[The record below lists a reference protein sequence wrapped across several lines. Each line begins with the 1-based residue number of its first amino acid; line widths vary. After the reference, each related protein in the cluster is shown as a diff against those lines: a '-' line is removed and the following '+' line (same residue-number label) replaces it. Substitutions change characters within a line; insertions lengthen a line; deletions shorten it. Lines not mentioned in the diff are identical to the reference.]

1 MIKRY
6 FSLLLIVLISL
17 RLSAQVWVVPAENEL
32 RKSPFAFD
40 DASRKAG
47 SEIYN
52 ASCKSCHGEPG
63 KNNPIPLVPP
73 PPDFASVKMQSNSD
87 GALQFKVTAGRG
99 PMPSFKNTLSATDV
113 WRVISYLRSF
123 NDKYVQEVAK
133 SSETG
138 GASVQNLK
146 ILVSWLKDKNQVQAS
161 LSALKDKVNQPVVG
175 AEVKLFAKRYFG
187 NLLIDEARTT
197 DALGNALFNFPADLP
212 GDSAGHVQLIVR
224 MTNEAVFGEALADT
238 VLAVGVPTYRPPLNE
253 QRAMW
258 NVVSK
263 APIWILLSYT
273 IAVLTA
279 WGFIIYVFLQIR
291 AIFLAG
297 SKKDP
302 DPSE

>member
-17 RLSAQVWVVPAENEL
+17 RLSAQVWVVPAENES

-123 NDKYVQEVAK
+123 NNKYVQEVAI
-133 SSETG
+133 STEAG
-138 GASVQNLK
+138 GASVQNVK
-146 ILVSWLKDKNQVQAS
+146 IQVNWLKDKNQVQAS
-161 LSALKDKVNQPVVG
+161 LSALKDKVNQPVAG
-175 AEVKLFAKRYFG
+175 AEVKLFARRYFG

-224 MTNEAVFGEALADT
+224 LTNEAVFGEAKADT

-263 APIWILLSYT
+263 APIWLLLAYT
-273 IAVLTA
+273 IAVLGA

-291 AIFLAG
+291 AIFMAG
-297 SKKDP
+297 SKKDT
-302 DPSE
+302 DPAE